1 MTPPDLDLP
10 KIIAIVLIFAAW
22 GLYGQILDVFGH
34 GSLNMQL
41 HAVRRRWMGM
51 LTSVPREKRTFDAIM
66 MGHISNSMAFYGSA
80 TLLVLAGLV
89 GTIASVARVHDTV
102 GSLKFIGDVSTEL
115 FALYLGVLT
124 TVLAISFFSFIYA
137 LRKLSYTLAM
147 IGGLGEAPGDD
158 PQTVIMREQTAT
170 VLTEAVKSMN
180 NGVRG
185 YYYAIAALFLFVGP
199 YASII
204 VTVLMSGVLLYRQGF
219 SPTARAVMG
228 YVEALGR
235 KEAESRPE

>member
-1 MTPPDLDLP
+1 VTPPDLDLP